1 MSAAEC
7 SVHLGFMCQM
17 AIRGIL
23 GTRFVTG
30 FEEGTPKMRFVR
42 KAILAGLAVLALMV
56 PVTAAE
62 RAIIV
67 LDGSGSMWA
76 QIDGEARIT
85 IARDTLSEVLSTM
98 PDDLELGLMTY
109 GHREKGNCGDIEML
123 VAPAAGTAGAINTA
137 AAKINPK
144 GMTPLSDAVRL
155 AAEELRYTEDKATV
169 ILITDGLE
177 TCEVDVCALGMELEN
192 QGIDFTAHV
201 LGFGL
206 SDEEGR
212 QVACL
217 AENTGGKYLSA
228 EDGDALVDALTT
240 TVAEVAEAA
249 PVPAPEPEPEPA
261 PAVLDYNIVPTVS
274 LSEGGPDI
282 PGDSR
287 DIIWRLYERASDGSR
302 GELLRTEYEAGAQ
315 FNAEPGAYFLES
327 EYGYAKI
334 MQDISVVEGELLEPH
349 FVLNAVEIKVE
360 ARRNPGDTPSRDI
373 GVRLHFPGNESTV
386 YGTGTFRVPAGDMRL
401 VTYVDAIEIEE
412 SFTLAAGERI
422 EKDIIVG
429 SAQVRTTAVYV
440 EGSEITSSGMRTQ
453 IFKAK
458 KALDGSREEVSYGY
472 GASELFDL
480 PAGDYVAVFTLDHA
494 VGETPFTVEAGDQIE
509 VVGVLNAGVVALTV
523 PNVDIVRI
531 FDAKKSIEGS
541 RREVAYSWS
550 EDYQTTLNAGD
561 FVAVAKLKDGTEF
574 ETPFT
579 MVAGERLELE
589 LAPGA
594 ASEAAPKTK
603 SK

>member
-1 MSAAEC
+1 
-7 SVHLGFMCQM
+7 
-17 AIRGIL
+17 
-23 GTRFVTG
+23 
-30 FEEGTPKMRFVR
+30 
-42 KAILAGLAVLALMV
+42 
-56 PVTAAE
+56 
-62 RAIIV
+62 
-67 LDGSGSMWA
+67 
-76 QIDGEARIT
+76 
-85 IARDTLSEVLSTM
+85 
-98 PDDLELGLMTY
+98 
-109 GHREKGNCGDIEML
+109 ML
-123 VAPAAGTAGAINTA
+123 
-137 AAKINPK
+137 
-144 GMTPLSDAVRL
+144 
-155 AAEELRYTEDKATV
+155 
-169 ILITDGLE
+169 
-177 TCEVDVCALGMELEN
+177 
-192 QGIDFTAHV
+192 Q
-201 LGFGL
+201 
-206 SDEEGR
+206 
-212 QVACL
+212 
-217 AENTGGKYLSA
+217 
-228 EDGDALVDALTT
+228 
-240 TVAEVAEAA
+240 
-249 PVPAPEPEPEPA
+249 
-261 PAVLDYNIVPTVS
+261 
-274 LSEGGPDI
+274 
-282 PGDSR
+282 
-287 DIIWRLYERASDGSR
+287 
-302 GELLRTEYEAGAQ
+302 TEYEAGAQ
-315 FNAEPGAYFLES
+315 FNVDPGAYFLES

-386 YGTGTFRVPAGDMRL
+386 YGTGTFHVPAGDMRL

-531 FDAKKSIEGS
+531 FEAKKSIDGS